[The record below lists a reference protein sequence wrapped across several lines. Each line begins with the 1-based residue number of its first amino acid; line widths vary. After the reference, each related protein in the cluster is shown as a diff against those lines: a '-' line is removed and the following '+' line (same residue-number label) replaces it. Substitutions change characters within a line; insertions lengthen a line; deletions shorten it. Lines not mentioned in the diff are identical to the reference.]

1 VYVTVD
7 GEWGIEVKARLQG
20 VRDLS
25 EEAIILARWVSE
37 NPKRRG
43 LLVSTAPVTS
53 ENLRKEWGRIK
64 LLLSEEIRRRIAF
77 AEFTRDLVEIR
88 CPDWLKDIIRDL
100 RNSAKAAPRRIE
112 AHGAPGLKFFEV
124 TKLLLNRWI
133 RLEEPWPVL
142 ELARQADCSYPTVR
156 RALNRLGAYGEL
168 SRTSRRSVSL
178 ADFPRRT
185 WSEFLAL
192 LPQLRKTVT
201 YEDAS
206 GRPFDPDV
214 LLARLRR
221 TLPSNIGIGGVCAA
235 RRLDPAFDLHGTP
248 RVDLVVHTPSDRDID
263 LSFLAR
269 LDPALRQTPTVDVG
283 HLHRV
288 VLAVHQLSRRTPLF
302 ERDSKES
309 SLVLADPVEVLLD
322 LHELRLDRQAEELI
336 EKLRGRA

>member
-1 VYVTVD
+1 VYVTDD

-43 LLVSTAPVTS
+43 LLVSTAPSTS
-53 ENLRKEWGRIK
+53 ENLLKEWDRIK
-64 LLLSEEIRRRIAF
+64 PLMNEEIRRRIAF
-77 AEFTRDLVEIR
+77 AEFSRDLAEIG
-88 CPDWLKDIIRDL
+88 CPDWLREIIRDL
-100 RNSAKAAPRRIE
+100 RESAKAAPRRIE
-112 AHGAPGLKFFEV
+112 AHGVPGLKFFEV
-124 TKLLLNRWI
+124 AKLLLHRWI

-178 ADFPRRT
+178 AGFPRRT
-185 WSEFLAL
+185 WSELLAL
-192 LPQLRKTVT
+192 LPQFRKTVT

-206 GRPFDPDV
+206 GRPFDPDA
-214 LLARLRR
+214 LLARIRR
-221 TLPSNIGIGGVCAA
+221 MLPSNVGIGGVCAA
-235 RRLDPAFDLHGTP
+235 RRLDPEFDLHGTP
-248 RVDLVVHTPSDRDID
+248 RVDLVVHAPSDRDVD
-263 LSFLAR
+263 LSFVAR
-269 LDPALRQTPTVDVG
+269 LDPALRQTPTVDLG
-283 HLHRV
+283 HLHHV
-288 VLAVHQLSRRTPLF
+288 VLAVHRVSRKDSLF
-302 ERDSKES
+302 ERDPKES
-309 SLVLADPVEVLLD
+309 WLVLADPVEVLLD